1 MSAAACP
8 APTRSV
14 ILVRI
19 VDVLRDIARGGLAAA
34 LAGIVV
40 LGLGGRVVMRIAA
53 AVNPDATGLRTE
65 AGEVVGVVTAQGSLG
80 LLVFGGLA
88 SGIVAGIVWVV
99 VSPWIPGT
107 GPRRWL
113 LAMLV
118 TVALGGSFLVQSG
131 NPDFVILG
139 PDLPIV
145 AMLLGLVALF
155 GAAVAWLDERIE
167 RRLPRPGG
175 NRIVLLLIYG
185 AIAAFGFLAVPVAL
199 SFYLSTSGFGSVR
212 PGLTGWALIVV
223 GAATMTW
230 WAARIAMG
238 RSDRP
243 PALLAIGR
251 IGLVAAVLLGFAHLG
266 PEVAKIVAGS

>member
-1 MSAAACP
+1 MSAAASP

-99 VSPWIPGT
+99 VSPWIPGPARARGSSRCWGSSLCS
-107 GPRRWL
+107 GPR
-113 LAMLV
+113 
-118 TVALGGSFLVQSG
+118 S
-131 NPDFVILG
+131 
-139 PDLPIV
+139 
-145 AMLLGLVALF
+145 
-155 GAAVAWLDERIE
+155 
-167 RRLPRPGG
+167 PGW
-175 NRIVLLLIYG
+175 
-185 AIAAFGFLAVPVAL
+185 
-199 SFYLSTSGFGSVR
+199 TSV
-212 PGLTGWALIVV
+212 
-223 GAATMTW
+223 
-230 WAARIAMG
+230 
-238 RSDRP
+238 
-243 PALLAIGR
+243 
-251 IGLVAAVLLGFAHLG
+251 
-266 PEVAKIVAGS
+266 

>member
-1 MSAAACP
+1 MSA
-8 APTRSV
+8 
-14 ILVRI
+14 
-19 VDVLRDIARGGLAAA
+19 
-34 LAGIVV
+34 
-40 LGLGGRVVMRIAA
+40 AA

-107 GPRRWL
+107 GPRPWRPPGPVARPPGCL

-118 TVALGGSFLVQSG
+118 PVALGGSFLVQSG
-131 NPDFVILG
+131 TPDFVILG

-185 AIAAFGFLAVPVAL
+185 AIAALGVLAGPVAL

-212 PGLTGWALIVV
+212 PGLA
-223 GAATMTW
+223 
-230 WAARIAMG
+230 
-238 RSDRP
+238 
-243 PALLAIGR
+243 
-251 IGLVAAVLLGFAHLG
+251 
-266 PEVAKIVAGS
+266 

>member
-1 MSAAACP
+1 MPAAASP

-53 AVNPDATGLRTE
+53 AVNPDAPGLRTE

-107 GPRRWL
+107 GPRRGRPPE
-113 LAMLV
+113 
-118 TVALGGSFLVQSG
+118 LG
-131 NPDFVILG
+131 D
-139 PDLPIV
+139 
-145 AMLLGLVALF
+145 A
-155 GAAVAWLDERIE
+155 
-167 RRLPRPGG
+167 
-175 NRIVLLLIYG
+175 
-185 AIAAFGFLAVPVAL
+185 
-199 SFYLSTSGFGSVR
+199 
-212 PGLTGWALIVV
+212 
-223 GAATMTW
+223 
-230 WAARIAMG
+230 AARGA
-238 RSDRP
+238 
-243 PALLAIGR
+243 
-251 IGLVAAVLLGFAHLG
+251 
-266 PEVAKIVAGS
+266 